1 MYEFMCNFSYFLVC
15 DQCQPTSFKK
25 THDVTWTRFSPAHL
39 GLPNLRTLRSKS
51 GLHLQNCQMALGL
64 SENRGDLQMAIGHY
78 HRENGHEHEVQFGF
92 GGYLIF
98 RLVVYLPSEKYES
111 QLGSLFPIYGKIE
124 NVPNH
129 QSDIVVSDEIINP
142 IIITVPKKEA
152 YHVFLSSF

>member
-1 MYEFMCNFSYFLVC
+1 MFVDLYCLTCLKIFGMFDDFSSREDLEELLLKSGLKYLLYIYMDMYEFMCNFSYFLVC

-92 GGYLIF
+92 GG
-98 RLVVYLPSEKYES
+98 
-111 QLGSLFPIYGKIE
+111 
-124 NVPNH
+124 
-129 QSDIVVSDEIINP
+129 
-142 IIITVPKKEA
+142 T
-152 YHVFLSSF
+152 